1 MANCVLLDPQGVYV
15 NAIVAELTDPV
26 DEGYTLVEVP
36 VGSMWDGTKVVTMD
50 EYRQQLTNTKS
61 VETF

>member
-1 MANCVLLDPQGVYV
+1 MANCILLDSQGSYV
-15 NAIVAELTDPV
+15 NSIVAELTDPV

-36 VGSMWDGTKVVTMD
+36 DGSLWNGTKVITLA
-50 EYRQQLTNTKS
+50 EYRQQLTNTKP